1 MNVQLLI
8 PSIAVALV
16 VICASAGVFLL
27 VAGYLNNRVRE
38 RLHDVIA
45 VDEGDDRA
53 KSVILRDLNLSS
65 VPFLNA
71 ILSRAR
77 WARKLDNLLVQGDLP
92 VRLGTFVALMLLLA
106 SLGFY
111 VTGVLLHHPLLSVP
125 VGVLLASL
133 PVVYANNRKQKRI
146 RSFER
151 QFPDALDMLTNA
163 LRAGMSLSVAIQVV
177 SEESP
182 DPVGK
187 EFAILSEEHRLGL
200 DMKDALHKLAE
211 RVDSA
216 ELHLFVTAVIMHRQT
231 GGNLA
236 EILEGTAD
244 VIRDRFRILGD
255 VRSMTAQARLS
266 GVILTILPLV
276 IAGVVMIVAPDYLKG
291 LVEDPIGRQLVF
303 AAVVMQFIGFFSM
316 RRIVRIKV

>member
-71 ILSRAR
+71 IFSRAR

-111 VTGVLLHHPLLSVP
+111 VTGVLLHHPLLAVP
-125 VGVLLASL
+125 VGVVFALLPLA
-133 PVVYANNRKQKRI
+133 YANNRKQKRI

-266 GVILTILPLV
+266 GAILAILPLV
-276 IAGVVMIVAPDYLKG
+276 IAGVVLVVAPDYLRG
-291 LVEDPIGRQLVF
+291 LVEDPIGRNLVY
-303 AAVVMQFIGFFSM
+303 AAIAMQFIGFFSM

>member
-16 VICASAGVFLL
+16 VICASVGVFLL

-45 VDEGDDRA
+45 VDEGDDRV

-71 ILSRAR
+71 IFSRAR
-77 WARKLDNLLVQGDLP
+77 WARRLDNLLVQGDLP

-106 SLGFY
+106 SLGLY
-111 VTGVLLHHPLLSVP
+111 VTGVLLHHALLAVP
-125 VGVLLASL
+125 VGVLLALL
-133 PVVYANNRKQKRI
+133 PLVYANNRKQKRI

-187 EFAILSEEHRLGL
+187 EFAILFEEHRLGL
-200 DMKDALHKLAE
+200 DMKDALHKLGE

-266 GVILTILPLV
+266 GAILTILPLV
-276 IAGVVMIVAPDYLKG
+276 IAGVVLIVAPDYLKG
-291 LVEDPIGRQLVF
+291 LVEDPIGRHLVF

-316 RRIVRIKV
+316 RRIIRIKV